1 VTGVDIATSQGPA
14 RADLAAPGGD
24 GPLSFLLVLTHGA
37 GGSVDAPD
45 LLAVRDAALQ
55 QGGATA
61 LVTQPYRVRGAR
73 APGSAARQD
82 EAWQEIIAF
91 LRAGSWFSPGAESSL
106 GERSSAGKASSAGET
121 RLSAGEAPLSGS
133 AGKAPLSRSAGEAPL
148 SGEAPPGPRLPL
160 IVGGRSNGARVAC
173 RTAVAVGAS
182 GVIALAF
189 PLRPPARRAAAGS
202 AATSGRPTRDA
213 ELRAAAEGGA
223 RVLVVNGD
231 SDPFGIPDPG
241 PAIRVV
247 VLEGESHSL
256 SRRPGAVAGAVT
268 RWLSRAVPLAH

>member
-1 VTGVDIATSQGPA
+1 MTGVAIATSQGPA
-14 RADLAAPGGD
+14 RADLAVPGGD
-24 GPLSFLLVLTHGA
+24 GPPSFLLVLTHGA

-91 LRAGSWFSPGAESSL
+91 LRAGPWFSPGAESSV
-106 GERSSAGKASSAGET
+106 GERSSAGKASSAGESPP
-121 RLSAGEAPLSGS
+121 SAGET
-133 AGKAPLSRSAGEAPL
+133 PL

-173 RTAVAVGAS
+173 RTAAAVGAS

-189 PLRPPARRAAAGS
+189 PLRPPARRAADGS
-202 AATSGRPTRDA
+202 AATSDRPTRDA
-213 ELRAAAEGGA
+213 ELRAAAGGGA
-223 RVLVVNGD
+223 CVLVVNGD

-256 SRRPGAVAGAVT
+256 SRHPDAVAGVVT
-268 RWLSRAVPLAH
+268 RWLVGAVPLVR

>member
-1 VTGVDIATSQGPA
+1 MTGVDIATSQGPA

-24 GPLSFLLVLTHGA
+24 GPPSFLLVLTHGA

-91 LRAGSWFSPGAESSL
+91 LCAGSWFSPGAEASL
-106 GERSSAGKASSAGET
+106 GERAP
-121 RLSAGEAPLSGS
+121 AGEAPLSGS
-133 AGKAPLSRSAGEAPL
+133 AGKAPSAGETRLSAGETPL